1 MQYIFFDVDGVL
13 VHGYH
18 ARPELRVCWDEKLT
32 EDFGIDRKR
41 FTEEFIFGPFIK
53 EVIVGKKG
61 MKETLAEALPH
72 LGCSATPQAFVDYW
86 LEKDSNVNHGLLE
99 KARALKDSGEARLFI
114 ATNQAHDRAQHLM
127 DKLGFG
133 EVFEDI
139 FHSARIGTT
148 KPDPA
153 FFRYVSDMLRLP
165 DDPKPIFFD
174 DTPAV
179 VSAAR
184 AFGWDAYEF
193 IDISSLEQSSIVQG
207 ILGKNTSGKKLETCQ
222 PST

>member
-53 EVIVGKKG
+53 EVIIGKKD
-61 MKETLAEALPH
+61 MKAALAAALPD
-72 LGCSATPQAFVDYW
+72 LGCSVAPQEFIDYW
-86 LEKDSNVNHGLLE
+86 LEKDSNVNHPLLE
-99 KARALKDSGEARLFI
+99 KARALKDSGAARLFI
-114 ATNQAHDRAQHLM
+114 ATNQAHDRAQYLM

-133 EVFEDI
+133 DVFEDI
-139 FHSARIGTT
+139 FHSAHIGAT

-153 FFRYVSDMLRLP
+153 FFRHVSDTLRLP
-165 DDPKPIFFD
+165 ADPRPIFFD

-179 VSAAR
+179 VVAAR
-184 AFGWDAYEF
+184 EFGWDAYEF
-193 IDISSLEQSSIVQG
+193 IDVSSLGQSDIVQN
-207 ILGKNTSGKKLETCQ
+207 ILGKQKPCQ
-222 PST
+222 KTPLPTP